1 MSHVKG
7 AVHHLISVCICRN
20 AFNLKFALPTMEQKP
35 EEFVENETAGR
46 DCNIPMS
53 NIPTNPIDSPESS
66 SFMRYDTAN
75 QYSCNRTEMALI
87 DPPSIRSLYLRNDPG
102 LRFEEAIASNIG
114 NHNVYDAGCSS
125 SKEEIKHDGKWSS
138 SIEWRRQRSRTAGE
152 DINKDSLE
160 VCSRKEL
167 KRVLTSLQDVKVS
180 SSNEKN
186 TDSTVS
192 TNVTE
197 GSNNISSSNIEG
209 TSASSFSN
217 FFLGRFRNAKRKSI
231 SYESPIASNQ
241 LQTPSMVQHNSCITL
256 TRQNE
261 NVNSYTSGEAYDAL
275 MSRDSLSR
283 QLYSHDISRG
293 ELESPYPGIN
303 LREWLGSKGV
313 TASKNEKMLLFRK
326 IVEIVNAAHSQGIVL
341 LELQPSSFYL
351 FETGDVKY
359 IGSLMAVES
368 WSVNQDNVK
377 KRCLEP
383 ENSSHDNFR
392 AKMQNLGGDKFL
404 RPESHMIS
412 NQKVQDFSIYEDI
425 FSGKSWLTSQ
435 NAQLEKEWYAFPK
448 DFKAGDLL
456 SLNIY
461 SLGLLL
467 FEVRKCSFI

>member
-1 MSHVKG
+1 
-7 AVHHLISVCICRN
+7 
-20 AFNLKFALPTMEQKP
+20 MEQKP

-46 DCNIPMS
+46 DCNIP
-53 NIPTNPIDSPESS
+53 TNPIDRPESS
-66 SFMRYDTAN
+66 SFTRLDTAN
-75 QYSCNRTEMALI
+75 PYSLNRTEMATV
-87 DPPSIRSLYLRNDPG
+87 DPPSIGSPYLRNDPG
-102 LRFEEAIASNIG
+102 FRVENIG
-114 NHNVYDAGCSS
+114 YHNGYDAGCSS
-125 SKEEIKHDGKWSS
+125 SKEEKWSS
-138 SIEWRRQRSRTAGE
+138 SIEWRMQRSRIAGE
-152 DINKDSLE
+152 EFMSLNEDSLE

-167 KRVLTSLQDVKVS
+167 KRVLISLQDVKVL

-197 GSNNISSSNIEG
+197 GPNNISSSNIEG

-231 SYESPIASNQ
+231 SYENPIASNQ
-241 LQTPSMVQHNSCITL
+241 SQTTSMVQHNSCITL
-256 TRQNE
+256 TPQNG
-261 NVNSYTSGEAYDAL
+261 NLNSYPSGEAYDGL
-275 MSRDSLSR
+275 MGRDSLSR
-283 QLYSHDISRG
+283 QLYSHDISRE

-326 IVEIVNAAHSQGIVL
+326 IVEIVNAAHSQGIAL
-341 LELQPSSFYL
+341 LELQPSSFNL
-351 FETGDVKY
+351 FETGVVKY

-368 WSVNQDNVK
+368 WSVNKDNVK

-383 ENSSHDNFR
+383 EISSHDNFR
-392 AKMQNLGGDKFL
+392 AKMQNLGGDKFV
-404 RPESHMIS
+404 RPESRMIS
-412 NQKVQDFSIYEDI
+412 NQKVQDFSIYEDT

-467 FEVRKCSFI
+467 FEVRKCLFI